1 MDKTLTVG
9 GDCTDTKLVGE
20 VKNLSGSIDAKF
32 IKAVEKLME
41 KHKVN
46 YVHLFWDRWSFEKEG

>member
-1 MDKTLTVG
+1 MGKTLTVG
-9 GDCTDTKLVGE
+9 GDYTGTKLVGE
-20 VKNLSGSIDAKF
+20 VRNLSGSIDAKF

-41 KHKVN
+41 EHKVN